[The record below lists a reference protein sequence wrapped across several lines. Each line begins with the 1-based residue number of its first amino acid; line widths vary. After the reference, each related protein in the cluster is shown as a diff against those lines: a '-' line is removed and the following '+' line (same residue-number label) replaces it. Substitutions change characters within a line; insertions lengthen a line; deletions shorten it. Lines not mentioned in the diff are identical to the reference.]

1 MNEIRVTGGGERTRG
16 DDTLMR
22 PGAETAAA
30 RTAAPAATDDPGVA
44 RAEIEQTRARMSST
58 IDTIEEV
65 LLRKKE
71 QIQERLDV
79 MAPVREHPL
88 EAAVAVFGA
97 GLVLGLLTGG
107 GGEREIF
114 PHAGAG
120 PAAALEGVDRE
131 RRWRAR
137 SNSLKARTKALE
149 HTVKEQRRE
158 MKRLRAELAAAG
170 MVAARQE
177 HERELPEDERYDE
190 EEGDGGLAATVSAA
204 VGGLFARLFSG
215 EDETQ
220 REVEFHGEEGFL
232 GEPYGTARPLVD
244 PALGDDPGLG
254 YDRFPGGAD
263 EVHG

>member
-1 MNEIRVTGGGERTRG
+1 MNEIRVTGGGEGTRG

-22 PGAETAAA
+22 PGAEMAAA
-30 RTAAPAATDDPGVA
+30 RTAGTDDPGMA

-88 EAAVAVFGA
+88 EAAAAVFGA

-107 GGEREIF
+107 GGGEREIF
-114 PHAGAG
+114 AHAGAG
-120 PAAALEGVDRE
+120 PATALEGVDRE

-177 HERELPEDERYDE
+177 HERELREDEPYDE

-204 VGGLFARLFSG
+204 VGGLFTRLFGG
-215 EDETQ
+215 EDEMP
-220 REVEFHGEEGFL
+220 REVEFYGEEGFL
-232 GEPYGTARPLVD
+232 GEPHGTARPLVD